1 MAYIAQEERR
11 EMRLSRDGGEHWE
24 RAGDVPQGVTFS
36 MVSLAPL
43 FERWGVA
50 FAYGDNGVLYRSED
64 WGTTWQEVL
73 HTDPA
78 AANQPASSWGP
89 AHLVYA
95 PDSEV
100 NRPVFL
106 LTIAAEDSQ
115 PGALRGALYRSGDG
129 GQTWQAA
136 QLPEGVNPTA
146 LAISPDFSR
155 DGLLFLG
162 TADGR
167 VLLMDAQASLKSVSP

>member
-1 MAYIAQEERR
+1 
-11 EMRLSRDGGEHWE
+11 
-24 RAGDVPQGVTFS
+24 
-36 MVSLAPL
+36 
-43 FERWGVA
+43 VA
-50 FAYGDNGVLYRSED
+50 FAYGDNGGLYRSAD
-64 WGTTWQEVL
+64 RGATWQEVL

-78 AANQPASSWGP
+78 ADNRRAPGWEL

-95 PDSEV
+95 PDVEV
-100 NRPVFL
+100 DRPVFL
-106 LTIAAEDSQ
+106 LTTAAGAE

-146 LAISPDFSR
+146 LAISPDYGR

-167 VLLMDAQASLKSVSP
+167 VLLTDIRGMTADR